1 MRRLG
6 LFAFLT
12 AVAFTGC
19 SQSTNEQL
27 AATLA
32 PYAVSFASAAFLWLA
47 AWGARW
53 MAAHTKN
60 ANIRTGIERLND
72 AVNVTV
78 RAVEQTMVT
87 SLKARTSGGR
97 LSSADARATLEAAIN
112 SVKDHFGPKD
122 LVKLAKDLGV
132 DDLTDLV
139 RVRIEAAV
147 QNMRAPDASP
157 GPVAGVA
164 APAPAP
170 APAIVVTPA
179 TIVEPGSKPSGL
191 DAIAALHRA
200 AGRG

>member
-12 AVAFTGC
+12 AVAFAGC
-19 SQSTNEQL
+19 SQATNEQL

-32 PYAVSFASAAFLWLA
+32 PYAVSFASAGFLWLA

-60 ANIRTGIERLND
+60 ANIKTGIERLND
-72 AVNVTV
+72 AVNVAV
-78 RAVEQTMVT
+78 RAVEQTTVT
-87 SLKARTSGGR
+87 SLKARTAGGR
-97 LSSADARATLEAAIN
+97 LSSTDARATLEAAIN

-122 LVKLAKDLGV
+122 LGALAKNLGV

-139 RVRIEAAV
+139 RVRVEAAV
-147 QNMRAPDASP
+147 QEMRQPNTV
-157 GPVAGVA
+157 PVAVV
-164 APAPAP
+164 P

-179 TIVEPGSKPSGL
+179 TIVDAGSKPAAL